1 MRRSAFTL
9 IELLVVIA
17 IIAILAAILFPVFAQ
32 ARAKARQTA
41 CLSNIKQLS
50 LATHMY
56 VQDYDEMFYPH
67 RWNSGPESNP
77 FIQVINDPA
86 PGNRITGA
94 ARTKTFWIS
103 LLQPYIKNYDLFKCP
118 SANPTSWWGGNSQPC
133 GAASG
138 TAWGC
143 GGNGYGGQNSYGHND
158 IWMSPAGNYA
168 TVFGGAVA
176 TVAEAAV
183 NREAGTVLITDST
196 YYGAAPDVCNMTGK
210 LVNADNGN
218 GGPTGSSTNADC
230 TLATSQGTQY
240 PYYWKNIG
248 NSNWSYSFG
257 ENGPYA
263 GTTSNSAGV
272 LQAENDGKTRH
283 SNQIN
288 VQFVDGHAKAIPYDQ
303 LIGNICL
310 WAIDGRNWCN

>member
-94 ARTKTFWIS
+94 ACCSPISRTTTCS
-103 LLQPYIKNYDLFKCP
+103 SVPR
-118 SANPTSWWGGNSQPC
+118 PTRLP
-133 GAASG
+133 
-138 TAWGC
+138 
-143 GGNGYGGQNSYGHND
+143 
-158 IWMSPAGNYA
+158 
-168 TVFGGAVA
+168 GGAVTHSPA
-176 TVAEAAV
+176 APPPAPPGVAEATATAV
-183 NREAGTVLITDST
+183 RT
-196 YYGAAPDVCNMTGK
+196 
-210 LVNADNGN
+210 
-218 GGPTGSSTNADC
+218 
-230 TLATSQGTQY
+230 ATAT
-240 PYYWKNIG
+240 
-248 NSNWSYSFG
+248 
-257 ENGPYA
+257 
-263 GTTSNSAGV
+263 TTSG
-272 LQAENDGKTRH
+272 
-283 SNQIN
+283 
-288 VQFVDGHAKAIPYDQ
+288 
-303 LIGNICL
+303 
-310 WAIDGRNWCN
+310 